1 MLPSPVFR
9 ILSRLTLGIVVL
21 AMVLHGPVAAA
32 REPGDPIR
40 LAWMEGDVAGLIDI
54 LSPDGRKTIGYV
66 EYHQL
71 RHGDIVNMVR
81 VAHFA
86 DGSSD
91 EDQAE
96 ARVGDTLEAQRG
108 RSIIRDTHGK
118 SIVDIK
124 IDVAGGSITGF
135 YLDGTDR
142 KTVDD
147 HQELHGGT
155 YWGPLI
161 NLVVKNFAQN
171 ATDDHVVFT
180 TVVATPKPRVINMEL
195 ARKGTQTVTRV
206 GGRLNVTVLSLLP
219 TVNFLVD
226 PIVQR
231 IAPETTF
238 LIDSGKPPVLVRFLG
253 PRNYQGQKIRLD

>member
-1 MLPSPVFR
+1 MLPSPVSW
-9 ILSRLTLGIVVL
+9 ILPRLTPGLVAL
-21 AMVLHGPVAAA
+21 ALVLHGPVAAA

-40 LAWMEGDVAGLIDI
+40 LAWMEGDVGGLINI
-54 LSPDGRKTIGYV
+54 LSPDGRKTIGFV

-96 ARVGDTLEAQRG
+96 ARVGDTLVAQRG

-118 SIVDIK
+118 PIVDIK

-135 YLDGTDR
+135 YLDGNDR
-142 KTVDD
+142 QTVDE

-161 NLVVKNFAQN
+161 NIAVKNFAQN
-171 ATDDHVVFT
+171 ATAGRVVFT
-180 TVVATPKPRVINMEL
+180 TVAATPKPRVINMEL
-195 ARKGTQTVTRV
+195 VQKGTQTVTRV
-206 GGRLNVTVLSLLP
+206 GGRLTVTELSLLP
-219 TVNFLVD
+219 TVNFLID

-238 LIDSGKPPVLVRFLG
+238 LVDSGKPPVLVRFLG
-253 PRNYQGQKIRLD
+253 PRNYQGQKMRLD